1 MAFVKR
7 PATNSDRQDE
17 RTQNRELSGLLEALV
32 SSDPAAR
39 RWAVRDL
46 VQYSDAAGALTAQLK
61 VENDASVRKAILLA
75 LTQSGSR
82 EAIDGLVGCL
92 RSEDVAMRNE
102 AIEAMKLM
110 PDSVGPLMNSLLH
123 DTDPDVRIFSVNVLE
138 SLKHP
143 NVEQWL
149 IDVITHDEHINVCAT
164 AVDLLVEV
172 GTVASVI
179 PLQNLKQKFTQEP
192 YISFAADL
200 AIKRIQGA

>member
-1 MAFVKR
+1 MGFVKR
-7 PATNSDRQDE
+7 PVTNSDRHDE
-17 RTQNRELSGLLEALV
+17 RAQNRELPGLLAALNN
-32 SSDPAAR
+32 SDPTAR

-46 VQYSDAAGALTAQLK
+46 VQHPGAVVALNKQLL
-61 VENDASVRKAILLA
+61 VENDTSVRKAILLA

-82 EAIDGLVGCL
+82 EAIDSLISYL

-149 IDVITHDEHINVCAT
+149 IDVIAHDDHINVCAT

-172 GTVASVI
+172 GTAESVI
-179 PLQNLKQKFTQEP
+179 PLQNLKQKFRYEP

>member
-1 MAFVKR
+1 MAFVKL
-7 PATNSDRQDE
+7 PATNSDRHDE
-17 RTQNRELSGLLEALV
+17 RAQNRELSGLLETLT
-32 SSDPAAR
+32 SSDPTAR

-46 VQYSDAAGALTAQLK
+46 VQHPGAVVALTNQLQI
-61 VENDASVRKAILLA
+61 ENDASVRKAILLA

-82 EAIDGLVGCL
+82 EAIDGLVHCL
-92 RSEDVAMRNE
+92 RSEDVGLRNE

-110 PDSVGPLMNSLLH
+110 PDSVAPLMNSLLH
-123 DTDPDVRIFSVNVLE
+123 DADPDVRIFSVNVLE

-149 IDVITHDEHINVCAT
+149 IDVISHDDHINVCAT

-179 PLQNLKQKFTQEP
+179 PLQNLKQKFTHEP